1 MRINVIDVMLL
12 PDAHLRA
19 EYREILMSCH
29 YYRKSAN
36 SKKGIQRN
44 KISKQYT
51 LNKGHAMFFYDK
63 MGYVQKR
70 HNLLETEMINRG
82 FKVRENYS
90 LRLDWILPQDMN
102 DYEIIREDIYT
113 NMERVLL
120 RIFEMEFDK
129 HKPDF
134 YKFWGESVGYDSW
147 CMFYQDILNKIK

>member
-1 MRINVIDVMLL
+1 MRINVIDVKHL

-29 YYRKSAN
+29 YYKKSAN
-36 SKKGIQRN
+36 SAKGIQRN
-44 KISKQYT
+44 KIPKQYT
-51 LNKGHAMFFYDK
+51 LNSGHAMFFYNK

-70 HNLLETEMINRG
+70 HDLLETEMIKRG

-102 DYEIIREDIYT
+102 DYEITRDDIYT
-113 NMERVLL
+113 NMERVLI
-120 RIFEMEFDK
+120 RISEMEFDK

-134 YKFWGESVGYDSW
+134 YKLYGESMRFNTW
-147 CMFYQDILNKIK
+147 AIFYQDILNRIK